1 MPLVSAG
8 SRPSS
13 LARHGYVATV
23 PELGDLVSAYWRHHA
38 LSSGDRAERLA
49 SQELSWAWDAVD
61 EAMEGDD
68 PLGLLDA
75 LLEAPGADPG
85 YLGAGPVGDLLAA
98 HGPRWQEPVALR
110 CRTLLTWRDALGS
123 VWLDEREEKLVPL
136 LAEFLPPGSEPKAR
150 LIAEVIKEVE
160 S

>member
-1 MPLVSAG
+1 M
-8 SRPSS
+8 
-13 LARHGYVATV
+13 

-38 LSSGDRAERLA
+38 LASGDRAEQLA
-49 SQELSWAWDAVD
+49 SEIHSWAWDAVD

-110 CRTLLTWRDALGS
+110 CRTLSIWRDALDS

-150 LIAEVIKEVE
+150 LPSPKRTKKTSRDRAQDGRRQPHG
-160 S
+160 